1 MNKNYTK
8 NMDKKTNAGM
18 SSPAVVNE
26 DNGINSNM
34 IGKTITASKMKLSKM
49 NNPLAIK
56 HYIKPYFTPQQVSE
70 LTSKAYNINPRL
82 ACLWHLGYL
91 TGMRLNE
98 LLQLEWSQVD
108 LEKGFL
114 GITVRKSNCDER
126 TKFPYQR
133 KRYPLHGEVL
143 EILEQMKREDKS
155 NCKYLFHTWRGKKRF
170 VVTVMNRRL
179 IESIGLSETIKNG
192 SHTYRLY
199 TFHSLRA
206 SYFMRKRMADTT
218 TESNL
223 ISNTAAKFSAA
234 NNSNSEL

>member
-1 MNKNYTK
+1 MKESNKKFMTNDTTK
-8 NMDKKTNAGM
+8 SAGM

-133 KRYPLHGEVL
+133 KRYPLRGEVL
-143 EILEQMKREDKS
+143 EILKQMKRDNES
-155 NCKYLFHTWRGKKRF
+155 NSKYLFPAWQGKKRF

-199 TFHSLRA
+199 TFHSLRM
-206 SYFMRKRMADTT
+206 SCLMRDKLADIPK
-218 TESNL
+218 ESNL
-223 ISNTAAKFSAA
+223 IP
-234 NNSNSEL
+234 